1 MQPSTAGLAPLPTVA
16 SVVVPGGS
24 TTSDDLLG
32 EDRMMH
38 NWKRAGLGVCT
49 ATAVALTAGLA
60 MAPAAHAATTP
71 TGGLLGGLTG
81 TVNGVVGGVTGT
93 VNGVTGTVSGVT
105 GTTTGTT
112 GGLSGVTGAVNGVT
126 GTVNGLTGGSSTTGL
141 SGVTGTV
148 TGLLNG
154 LLTGTATSN
163 GSPVAVSTTNG
174 SISVGLGGTTIG
186 VNAGGG
192 TVGAG
197 VTGTPVKAT
206 VPTGATTTT
215 PTTTTT
221 TTDPVTGQVT
231 TTTVPVTPAV
241 SALRIT
247 SSVDTV
253 YPAKDGYRDTVVL
266 HVTGT
271 TASGAAQPVAGVVVV
286 KRGATEVKRWT
297 IGSST
302 ADLTWDGR
310 SGGKIVAG
318 AYTVT
323 GVAVDATG
331 TAVAA
336 MDTLAVSAK
345 KLVTTTQKVTSKSVS
360 GTHVMAAKAKAGL
373 AKGKVL
379 LRVTTTATGV
389 VGKQYLVFTHKGK
402 HLKVPI
408 QNGTHTSKAIT
419 VPKSFTTYKLSHTWK
434 ASTVSL
440 KSVVYKYTYKKL
452 K

>member
-1 MQPSTAGLAPLPTVA
+1 
-16 SVVVPGGS
+16 
-24 TTSDDLLG
+24 
-32 EDRMMH
+32 MMH

-81 TVNGVVGGVTGT
+81 TVNGVLGGVTGT
-93 VNGVTGTVSGVT
+93 VNGVTGTVNGVT
-105 GTTTGTT
+105 GA
-112 GGLSGVTGAVNGVT
+112 VTGAVNGA
-126 GTVNGLTGGSSTTGL
+126 TGGSTTGL

-154 LLTGTATSN
+154 LLSGTATSS
-163 GSPVAVSTTNG
+163 GSPVSVSTTNG

-192 TVGAG
+192 TIGAG
-197 VTGTPVKAT
+197 VGV
-206 VPTGATTTT
+206 TGAAVNGTASTGGTTST

-247 SSVDTV
+247 SSVETV

-271 TASGAAQPVAGVVVV
+271 TASGTAQPVAGVVVV

-302 ADLTWDGR
+302 ADLTWNGR
-310 SGGKIVAG
+310 SGGKVVAG

-336 MDTLAVSAK
+336 MDGLTVSAK
-345 KLVTTTQKVTSKSVS
+345 KLVTATHRLSSKAVT
-360 GTHVMAAKAKAGL
+360 GTHVMAAKPKAGL
-373 AKGKVL
+373 KTGKVL
-379 LRVTTTATGV
+379 LRLTTSASGV
-389 VGKQYLVFTHKGK
+389 VGKQYLVFSHKGK
-402 HLKVPI
+402 HLKVLI
-408 QNGTHTSKAIT
+408 KNGTHTTKAVS
-419 VPKSFTTYKLSHTWK
+419 VPKSFTSYTLSHTWK
-434 ASTVSL
+434 ANTVSL